1 MAKYITFLSTIIFLF
16 SISYINDAKCFNA
29 KNNSSLKVLTLVN
42 SEPITNFDLVN
53 RVNFI
58 LFVTGLKKEQIKNK
72 DIYRDAMHA
81 LVMEKLKIQL
91 AKETIPEIISKAE
104 EVANDLVDKN
114 FSKNN
119 KSAKVFLNE
128 KNLKYSTIY
137 EKYLSDILWSN
148 ILRHKFK
155 KQFMNIDIIAK
166 QELERIKKN
175 KSSAQIKLSEI
186 ILLPNTKRTLDQTL
200 TLAKKIVDA
209 INNGANFENIAQQY
223 SSSSTSSKGGSVNW
237 ILESSLPKE
246 LKKPLKNAPSGK
258 LLDPILSNGQ
268 VYIIRKEAVRAKG
281 LLDPRA
287 SIISIARTMMPVPL
301 ESTSGQVLS
310 LAAKLQQET
319 EVLNNCNEMEKL
331 NEKLGSK
338 TISILENIS
347 LGSLSQELQNELLNM
362 KIGEITKPLNFD
374 DGLVIFMLCSRET
387 PKLNLPDLKTLE
399 SIELEKLFSSLGS
412 RYINRIERSA
422 IIEYK
427 NQNYLN

>member
-1 MAKYITFLSTIIFLF
+1 
-16 SISYINDAKCFNA
+16 
-29 KNNSSLKVLTLVN
+29 
-42 SEPITNFDLVN
+42 
-53 RVNFI
+53 
-58 LFVTGLKKEQIKNK
+58 
-72 DIYRDAMHA
+72 
-81 LVMEKLKIQL
+81 
-91 AKETIPEIISKAE
+91 
-104 EVANDLVDKN
+104 
-114 FSKNN
+114 
-119 KSAKVFLNE
+119 
-128 KNLKYSTIY
+128 
-137 EKYLSDILWSN
+137 
-148 ILRHKFK
+148 
-155 KQFMNIDIIAK
+155 IAK

-374 DGLVIFMLCSRET
+374 DGLVIF
-387 PKLNLPDLKTLE
+387 
-399 SIELEKLFSSLGS
+399 
-412 RYINRIERSA
+412 
-422 IIEYK
+422 
-427 NQNYLN
+427 